1 MCCCRRLPR
10 EMLAAVEGTREC
22 FPKPEYTATG
32 DVGRRYAAK
41 RHHTTIIR
49 AEVPGPPY
57 ALWYRGAS
65 ISIAPQLLMYGPM
78 LLKTLVQAFPLL
90 LEVSQVYCFSS
101 SLAREATEQ
110 LRSSSYCFSS
120 FSSSLARYAIRA
132 PRLPAHD
139 PYFRISDSPYWPW
152 CRAGHPP
159 PQDHEKVRTRG
170 AWTQTSH
177 GHESGGESP
186 PPSSAPPGE
195 RAPDSPRHGH
205 PPGGAPR
212 PFRVKQ
218 ASCKP
223 LYSFL
228 GPYINSGGGPR
239 PLCGPPPL
247 EVLVN

>member
-1 MCCCRRLPR
+1 MPRAIVARMCCCRRLPR

-41 RHHTTIIR
+41 GHHTTIIR

-57 ALWYRGAS
+57 VPWYRG
-65 ISIAPQLLMYGPM
+65 
-78 LLKTLVQAFPLL
+78 AFPLL

-101 SLAREATEQ
+101 SLALEATEQ

-159 PQDHEKVRTRG
+159 RRTMKRYGHEK
-170 AWTQTSH
+170 H
-177 GHESGGESP
+177 GRKLDT
-186 PPSSAPPGE
+186 ATCLAE
-195 RAPDSPRHGH
+195 RAP
-205 PPGGAPR
+205 
-212 PFRVKQ
+212 
-218 ASCKP
+218 
-223 LYSFL
+223 
-228 GPYINSGGGPR
+228 R
-239 PLCGPPPL
+239 PLRGREPPAH
-247 EVLVN
+247 